1 MKRRKL
7 VAPNGPG
14 HRVKPCS
21 GVQNERAPDLRTEA
35 HSFRNAQDETRTRK
49 GRSPADFESAASTN
63 SATQART
70 KTYHRF
76 APVGGLWGDQAGG
89 GRLRRNASAESPG
102 GIPLPRPRSWSIS
115 RRICSCT

>member
-63 SATQART
+63 SATQAGET
-70 KTYHRF
+70 KLRSAQTTQCPNYAEAKRRKSQT
-76 APVGGLWGDQAGG
+76 AQRQNSEKSKRRYQPT
-89 GRLRRNASAESPG
+89 RLAV
-102 GIPLPRPRSWSIS
+102 
-115 RRICSCT
+115 